1 MFVFDGLINRR
12 FLLRKIKDV
21 VNIVEL
27 PQGSYFGIIY
37 KIENLCNGKVYI
49 GQTTKQKGFYGR
61 YPYGNVVSQSS
72 NSYLKSSIQKYGME
86 NFKIYECIDV
96 GYDREDLNNKEI
108 FWIKF
113 YQATNPEHGYNRHS
127 GGSLDFNLPE
137 ESRQSMIRAKKS
149 KPSWNRGKSWSE
161 ETRRKIKEN
170 HANFARGNHPE
181 AKPVRCITTGK
192 EFACL
197 SDGAEYYR
205 CDLSYTSKCCRGLAK
220 HSGRLEDGT
229 QLEWEFI
236 TPSNN
241 ENKQIK

>member
-1 MFVFDGLINRR
+1 MFVYDGLINRR

-49 GQTTKQKGFYGR
+49 GQTTKLKGFYGR
-61 YPYGNVVSQSS
+61 YPYGNVIGNCK
-72 NSYLKSSIQKYGME
+72 NSHFKSALQKYGME
-86 NFKIYECIDV
+86 NFKISECIDV
-96 GYDREDLNNKEI
+96 GYDRDDLNNKEI
-108 FWIKF
+108 FWIQF
-113 YQATNPEHGYNRHS
+113 YQATNPEHGYNKHV
-127 GGSLDFNLPE
+127 GGSPEFCLPE
-137 ESRQSMIRAKKS
+137 ASKQHMIQLKRGKS
-149 KPSWNRGKSWSE
+149 SWNCGKSWSE
-161 ETRRKIKEN
+161 ETKRKIKEH
-170 HANFARGNHPE
+170 HADFTRGNHPGS
-181 AKPVRCITTGK
+181 KPVRCITTGK

-197 SDGAEYYR
+197 SDGAEYYH
-205 CDLSYTSKCCRGLAK
+205 CDLSLTSKCCRGLAK

-236 TPSNN
+236 TPLND